1 MRAAARFC
9 ICAAAVLRLAEGV
22 SYTMG
27 NTSDKKKILIVE
39 DETQISRFLQLEL
52 EHENYECTAC
62 ADGREALNTALAGD
76 FDLIVLDVMLPSL
89 NGIEVLRRLR
99 QDKQTPVIIL
109 TARDQV
115 VDKVTGLDIG
125 ADDYMTKPFAI
136 EELLARIRL
145 HIKRNS
151 ASGGGMLKC
160 GKLTVNAEA
169 RVASYDG
176 HAVDLT
182 KKEFDLLEYLMQNRN
197 VVVSREKLLDAVWG
211 FDFYGSTN
219 VVDVYV
225 RYLRSKIDDVYG
237 VTVIETVRGAGYVI
251 R

>member
-1 MRAAARFC
+1 M
-9 ICAAAVLRLAEGV
+9 
-22 SYTMG
+22 
-27 NTSDKKKILIVE
+27 NSDKQKILIVE
-39 DETQISRFLQLEL
+39 DEPQISRFLELEL
-52 EHENYECTAC
+52 KHESYDTTVC
-62 ADGREALNTALAGD
+62 ADGREALDTALDND

-99 QDKQTPVIIL
+99 QEKQTPVIIL

-136 EELLARIRL
+136 EELLARIRK
-145 HIKRNS
+145 HIKRE
-151 ASGGGMLKC
+151 AAGGDGIVC
-160 GKLTVNAEA
+160 GKLTVNPEA
-169 RVASYDG
+169 RIAKYDG
-176 HAVDLT
+176 HAIDLT
-182 KKEFDLLEYLMQNRN
+182 KKEFDLLEYLLKNRN
-197 VVVSREKLLDAVWG
+197 IVISREKLLDAVWG

-237 VTVIETVRGAGYVI
+237 ITLIETVRGSGYVI

>member
-1 MRAAARFC
+1 MA
-9 ICAAAVLRLAEGV
+9 
-22 SYTMG
+22 SD
-27 NTSDKKKILIVE
+27 NTAKKHILIVE
-39 DETQISRFLQLEL
+39 DECQISRFLQLEL
-52 EHENYECTAC
+52 EHENYATTTC
-62 ADGREALNTALAGD
+62 ADGRAALDLALAND
-76 FDLIVLDVMLPSL
+76 FDLIILDVMLPSL

-99 QDKQTPVIIL
+99 QTKQTPVIIL

-145 HIKRNS
+145 HTKNRTAGS
-151 ASGGGMLKC
+151 TLRC
-160 GKLTVNAEA
+160 GKLSIDSDA
-169 RVASYDG
+169 RVAAYDG

-182 KKEFDLLEYLMQNRN
+182 KKEFDLLEYLMKNRN
-197 VVVSREKLLDAVWG
+197 IVVGREKLLDAVWG

>member
-1 MRAAARFC
+1 MNN
-9 ICAAAVLRLAEGV
+9 EKQ
-22 SYTMG
+22 S
-27 NTSDKKKILIVE
+27 ILIVE
-39 DETQISRFLQLEL
+39 DEPQISRFLELEL
-52 EHENYECTAC
+52 KHENYDTTVC
-62 ADGREALNTALAGD
+62 ADGRAALDAALARD
-76 FDLIVLDVMLPSL
+76 FDLIVLDVMLPGL
-89 NGIEVLRRLR
+89 NGIEVLRRMR
-99 QDKQTPVIIL
+99 QEKQTPVIIL

-136 EELLARIRL
+136 EELLARIRK
-145 HIKRNS
+145 HIKR
-151 ASGGGMLKC
+151 AALGDAGVIVC
-160 GKLTVNAEA
+160 GKLSLNSDA

-176 HAVDLT
+176 HAADLT
-182 KKEFDLLEYLMQNRN
+182 KKEFDLLEYLLKNRN
-197 VVVSREKLLDAVWG
+197 IVVGREKLLDAVWG

-237 VTVIETVRGAGYVI
+237 ITLIETVRGAGYVI

>member
-1 MRAAARFC
+1 MNN
-9 ICAAAVLRLAEGV
+9 EKQ
-22 SYTMG
+22 S
-27 NTSDKKKILIVE
+27 ILIVE
-39 DETQISRFLQLEL
+39 DEPQISRFLELEL
-52 EHENYECTAC
+52 KHENYDTTVC
-62 ADGREALNTALAGD
+62 ADGRAALDAALARD
-76 FDLIVLDVMLPSL
+76 FDLIVLDVMLPGL

-99 QDKQTPVIIL
+99 QEKQTPVIIL

-136 EELLARIRL
+136 EELLARIRK
-145 HIKRNS
+145 HIKR
-151 ASGGGMLKC
+151 AALGDAGVIVC
-160 GKLTVNAEA
+160 GKLSLNSDA

-182 KKEFDLLEYLMQNRN
+182 KKEFDLLEYLLKNRN
-197 VVVSREKLLDAVWG
+197 IVVGREKLLDAVWG

-237 VTVIETVRGAGYVI
+237 ITLIETVRGAGYVI

>member
-1 MRAAARFC
+1 M
-9 ICAAAVLRLAEGV
+9 E
-22 SYTMG
+22 
-27 NTSDKKKILIVE
+27 NTTQKKRIFIVE
-39 DETQISRFLQLEL
+39 DEPQISRFLQLEF
-52 EHENYECTAC
+52 EHENYDCTIC
-62 ADGREALNTALAGD
+62 GDGREALKIALETD
-76 FDLIVLDVMLPSL
+76 FDIIILDVMLPSL

-136 EELLARIRL
+136 EELLARVRK
-145 HIKRNS
+145 HTKRTAAPAVVLS
-151 ASGGGMLKC
+151 C
-160 GKLTVNAEA
+160 GKLSVNPEA
-169 RVASYDG
+169 RVATYDG
-176 HAVDLT
+176 HQIDLT
-182 KKEFDLLEYLMQNRN
+182 KKEFDLLEYLMRNRN
-197 VVVSREKLLDAVWG
+197 IVVGREKLLDAVWG

>member
-1 MRAAARFC
+1 MNN
-9 ICAAAVLRLAEGV
+9 EKQ
-22 SYTMG
+22 S
-27 NTSDKKKILIVE
+27 ILIVE
-39 DETQISRFLQLEL
+39 DEPQISRFLELEL
-52 EHENYECTAC
+52 KHENYDTTVC
-62 ADGREALNTALAGD
+62 ADGRAALDAALARD
-76 FDLIVLDVMLPSL
+76 FDLIVLDVMLPGL

-99 QDKQTPVIIL
+99 QEKQTPVIIL

-136 EELLARIRL
+136 EELLARIRK
-145 HIKRNS
+145 HIKR
-151 ASGGGMLKC
+151 AALGDAGVIVC
-160 GKLTVNAEA
+160 GKLSLNSDA

-182 KKEFDLLEYLMQNRN
+182 KKEFDLLEYLLKNRN
-197 VVVSREKLLDAVWG
+197 IVVGREKLLDAVWG

-225 RYLRSKIDDVYG
+225 RYLRSKIDDVSN
-237 VTVIETVRGAGYVI
+237 ETPKFLQGKRH
-251 R
+251 RQ

>member
-1 MRAAARFC
+1 M
-9 ICAAAVLRLAEGV
+9 
-22 SYTMG
+22 
-27 NTSDKKKILIVE
+27 NNDKKKILIVE
-39 DETQISRFLQLEL
+39 DEAQISRFLQLEL
-52 EHENYECTAC
+52 EHENYDCTTC
-62 ADGREALNTALAGD
+62 ADGREALELAVARD

-99 QDKQTPVIIL
+99 QTKQTPVIIL

-125 ADDYMTKPFAI
+125 ANDYMTKPFAI

-145 HIKRNS
+145 HIKHAAMS
-151 ASGGGMLKC
+151 SGTGLSR
-160 GKLTVNAEA
+160 GKLSLNPDA
-169 RVASYDG
+169 RIATYDG
-176 HAVDLT
+176 HPIDLT

-225 RYLRSKIDDVYG
+225 RYLRSKIDEAYG
-237 VTVIETVRGAGYVI
+237 ETIIETVRGTGYVI

>member
-1 MRAAARFC
+1 MNN
-9 ICAAAVLRLAEGV
+9 EKQ
-22 SYTMG
+22 S
-27 NTSDKKKILIVE
+27 ILIVE
-39 DETQISRFLQLEL
+39 DEPQISRFLELEL
-52 EHENYECTAC
+52 KHENYDTAVC
-62 ADGREALNTALAGD
+62 ADGRTALDTALGRD
-76 FDLIVLDVMLPSL
+76 FDLIILDVMLPGL

-99 QDKQTPVIIL
+99 QEKQTPVIIL

-136 EELLARIRL
+136 EELLARIRK
-145 HIKRNS
+145 HIKR
-151 ASGGGMLKC
+151 ATLGDAGVITC
-160 GKLTVNAEA
+160 GKLSLNSDA

-176 HAVDLT
+176 HTIDLT
-182 KKEFDLLEYLMQNRN
+182 KKEFDLLEYLLKNRN
-197 VVVSREKLLDAVWG
+197 IVVGREKLLDAVWG

-237 VTVIETVRGAGYVI
+237 ITLIETVRGSGYVI